1 MNIASPKL
9 KKRYFSSTAVLYAF
23 MIISRLDSADTSI
36 RSVLSGRWKFVI
48 SASTALNL
56 YPG

>member
-1 MNIASPKL
+1 MSIASPKEKNL
-9 KKRYFSSTAVLYAF
+9 YLSLTASSYAAS
-23 MIISRLDSADTSI
+23 ILSRPANADTSI

-48 SASTALNL
+48 SASVALNS